1 MCHKWKLKISNDFYQ
16 ANVAATDKTAL
27 GKTSDTLVL
36 EKTEKQ
42 RVTKPAILAAT
53 GTLQSAPFAERPAP
67 PTKPK
72 TKLKSSVKTARIPSA
87 G

>member
-1 MCHKWKLKISNDFYQ
+1 MSNVDIENVELFYQ
-16 ANVAATDKTAL
+16 ANVAATDKKLL
-27 GKTSDTLVL
+27 GKTSDTHAV

-42 RVTKPAILAAT
+42 RKPAILAAT

-67 PTKPK
+67 PIKPQ

-87 G
+87 GQ